1 MELFNLSKNE
11 LVKVMKAYN
20 DYVMEYFEEH
30 EEGCPCSIYEFYD
43 NEYQEFYNTEVSTD
57 NNLFILRQKFYQ
69 EFNVERCVSDI
80 MDLVDEKDLK
90 AYMIEEFGDSFMYG
104 ELFDLF
110 KDEMGKEDLQGLL
123 EEMGFTYV
131 DLDELNEEERK
142 DYY

>member
-20 DYVMEYFEEH
+20 DYVMGYFEEH

-131 DLDELNEEERK
+131 DLNELNEEERK